1 MWYQRFEWK
10 PGSRNSSTD
19 TWFELFVRKREDEVL
34 PKEDEE
40 IYFQGHGG
48 PVWRGFFRIPQIFV
62 VLLALAEIELS
73 IHVACVND
81 AWGNL
86 ASWSGIVTGIFLLVA
101 VFTSA
106 LDIANSI
113 FYITER
119 RIIVYHR
126 AVGVCV
132 EYTLTHFLDCNEFV
146 RLTEPGSDIP
156 LFGYSNCFVFDY
168 LSQGNTSRSVF
179 FYLLKKEDHPK
190 VTQAL
195 AKIVYNY
202 KMARANQYLTSSQD
216 TPRE

>member
-126 AVGVCV
+126 AVG
-132 EYTLTHFLDCNEFV
+132 HN
-146 RLTEPGSDIP
+146 GDITA
-156 LFGYSNCFVFDY
+156 FGNNSLILNMIIFIY
-168 LSQGNTSRSVF
+168 
-179 FYLLKKEDHPK
+179 
-190 VTQAL
+190 AL
-195 AKIVYNY
+195 A
-202 KMARANQYLTSSQD
+202 SSRI
-216 TPRE
+216 TNGNW